1 MGNKSEQILFCFQ
14 ALTFE
19 IQQTVV
25 IDIMR
30 YLEIPVKYFIFS
42 DTDVYFLNSSNKRAL
57 HWIYA
62 VISYS
67 VWLMNKVQDDAS
79 ISWRKRKKHF
89 FVLSNSGKPI
99 YSRLVFINCSH
110 KLPLIAVHISFSDCC
125 LKQHDSFLY
134 FLFQVWRRTQACWF
148 FSNFASNHFLC
159 GEWVL

>member
-1 MGNKSEQILFCFQ
+1 MVSIINFWIPTNCCCGYY
-14 ALTFE
+14 E
-19 IQQTVV
+19 I
-25 IDIMR
+25 
-30 YLEIPVKYFIFS
+30 FG
-42 DTDVYFLNSSNKRAL
+42 NSSEVLYIFWYRRLFFKFKQYEGITL
-57 HWIYA
+57 KISVKA

-99 YSRLVFINCSH
+99 YSRLVFINSSH
-110 KLPLIAVHISFSDCC
+110 KLVLIAVHISFWDCY
-125 LKQHDSFLY
+125 LKQHDSYLY